1 MDIRQLKYFLA
12 VAEEGQ
18 ITAAAKRLNI
28 SQPPLSQQ
36 LKALETELGVKLL
49 IRNSRNVELTEAGII
64 LRNKSEQILE
74 LVTATEKE
82 LKDLNK
88 GLEGTLNIG
97 TVGSSAITVLPEKI
111 HDFHEKYP
119 NINFQVWDGSSFRIM
134 ELLNNGIIELG
145 FVRTPFNSKL
155 YNSLYIDNSQLKSH
169 THDTM
174 VTVAK
179 PELYKGIYKDT
190 ISLEELRDMPLII
203 HRRFETVISEAC
215 SKFGFKPKII
225 CKNDDIVSS
234 LTWANAGIGIAL
246 VPRTSSTLMYNT
258 NLEIREI
265 VQPSIESKSA
275 LIWMKNRYLSTAA
288 SHFIEYFSKKTNK

>member
-18 ITAAAKRLNI
+18 ITSAAKKLNI

-36 LKALETELGVKLL
+36 LKALENELGVKLF

-74 LVTATEKE
+74 LVNATEKE
-82 LKDLNK
+82 LKDLNR
-88 GLEGTLNIG
+88 GLQGTLNIG
-97 TVGSSAITVLPEKI
+97 TVGSSAITILPEKI
-111 HDFHEKYP
+111 HKFHKKYP
-119 NINFQVWDGSSFRIM
+119 NINFQMWDGSSVRIM

-145 FVRTPFNSKL
+145 FVRAPFNSKL
-155 YNSLYIDNSQLKSH
+155 YNSLYIKNNELKNY

-179 PELYKGIYKDT
+179 SELYDDIYKDT
-190 ISLEELRDMPLII
+190 ISIKELENKPLII
-203 HRRFETVISEAC
+203 HRRFENIITEAC
-215 SKFGFKPKII
+215 NKLGFNPKII
-225 CKNDDIVSS
+225 CKNDDIISS

-258 NLEIREI
+258 NLKIKEITN
-265 VQPSIESKSA
+265 PSIEAKSA

-288 SHFIEYFSKKTNK
+288 SHFIEYFNTDN

>member
-1 MDIRQLKYFLA
+1 MDIRQIRYFLA

-18 ITAAAKRLNI
+18 ITAAAKKLNI

-36 LKALETELGVKLL
+36 LKALETELGVKLF
-49 IRNSRNVELTEAGII
+49 IRNSRNIELTEAGII
-64 LRNKSEQILE
+64 LRNKSEQIIE
-74 LVTATEKE
+74 LVNATEKE

-97 TVGSSAITVLPEKI
+97 TVGSSAITVLPKKI
-111 HDFHEKYP
+111 YEFHQKYP
-119 NINFQVWDGSSFRIM
+119 NINFQMWDGSSTRIM

-145 FVRTPFNSKL
+145 FVRTPFNTKV
-155 YNSLYIDNSQLKSH
+155 YNSLYIKNSELKNH
-169 THDTM
+169 THDIM

-179 PELYKGIYKDT
+179 SELYGNIDKDK
-190 ISLEELRDMPLII
+190 ISIKELENKPLII
-203 HRRFETVISEAC
+203 HRRFENVITEAFNKLGL
-215 SKFGFKPKII
+215 SPNII
-225 CKNDDIVSS
+225 CKNDDIISS

-258 NLEIREI
+258 NLEIKEI
-265 VQPSIESKSA
+265 TNPSMEAKSA

-288 SHFIEYFSKKTNK
+288 SHFIEYFY

>member
-18 ITAAAKRLNI
+18 ITSAAKKLNI

-36 LKALETELGVKLL
+36 LKALENELGVKLF

-74 LVTATEKE
+74 LVNATEKE
-82 LKDLNK
+82 LKDLNR
-88 GLEGTLNIG
+88 GLQGTLNIG
-97 TVGSSAITVLPEKI
+97 TVGSSAITILPEKI
-111 HDFHEKYP
+111 HKFHKKYP
-119 NINFQVWDGSSFRIM
+119 NINFQMWDGSSVRIM

-145 FVRTPFNSKL
+145 FVRAPFNSKL
-155 YNSLYIDNSQLKSH
+155 YNSLYIKNNELKNY

-179 PELYKGIYKDT
+179 AELYDDIYKDT
-190 ISLEELRDMPLII
+190 ISIKELENKPLII
-203 HRRFETVISEAC
+203 HRRFENIITEAC
-215 SKFGFKPKII
+215 NKLGFNPKII
-225 CKNDDIVSS
+225 CKNDDIISS

-258 NLEIREI
+258 NLKIKEITN
-265 VQPSIESKSA
+265 PSIEAKSA

-288 SHFIEYFSKKTNK
+288 SHFIEYFSTDN

>member
-18 ITAAAKRLNI
+18 ITSAAKKLNI

-36 LKALETELGVKLL
+36 LKALENELGVKLF

-74 LVTATEKE
+74 LVNATEKE
-82 LKDLNK
+82 LKDLNR
-88 GLEGTLNIG
+88 GLQGTLNIG
-97 TVGSSAITVLPEKI
+97 TVGSSAITILPEKI
-111 HDFHEKYP
+111 HKFHKKYP
-119 NINFQVWDGSSFRIM
+119 NINFQMWDGSSVRIM

-145 FVRTPFNSKL
+145 FVRAPFNSKL
-155 YNSLYIDNSQLKSH
+155 YNSLYIKNNELKNY

-179 PELYKGIYKDT
+179 AELYDDIYKDT
-190 ISLEELRDMPLII
+190 ISIKELENKPLII
-203 HRRFETVISEAC
+203 HRRFENIITEAC
-215 SKFGFKPKII
+215 NKLGFNPKII
-225 CKNDDIVSS
+225 CKNDDIISS

-258 NLEIREI
+258 NLKIKEITN
-265 VQPSIESKSA
+265 PSIEAKSA

-288 SHFIEYFSKKTNK
+288 SHFIEYFNTDN

>member
-18 ITAAAKRLNI
+18 ITSAAKRLNI

-74 LVTATEKE
+74 LVNATEKE

-111 HDFHEKYP
+111 HEFHKKYP
-119 NINFQVWDGSSFRIM
+119 NINFQMWDGSSFRIM
-134 ELLNNGIIELG
+134 ELLNNGIIEIG
-145 FVRTPFNSKL
+145 FVRAPFNSKL
-155 YNSLYIDNSQLKSH
+155 YNYIYIENNQLKNN

-179 PELYKGIYKDT
+179 TELYDDISKDT
-190 ISLEELRDMPLII
+190 ISLEELEDKPLII
-203 HRRFETVISEAC
+203 HRRFENIISEAC
-215 SKFGFKPKII
+215 NKLGFNPKII
-225 CKNDDIVSS
+225 CKNDDIISS

-246 VPRTSSTLMYNT
+246 VPRTSSTLMYNS
-258 NLEIREI
+258 NLEIKEI
-265 VQPSIESKSA
+265 TNPSIEAKSA
-275 LIWMKNRYLSTAA
+275 IIWMKSRYLSTAA
-288 SHFIEYFSKKTNK
+288 SHFIEYFNTSN

>member
-18 ITAAAKRLNI
+18 ITSAAKKLNI

-36 LKALETELGVKLL
+36 LKSLETELGVKLF
-49 IRNSRNVELTEAGII
+49 IRNSRSVELTEAGMI

-74 LVTATEKE
+74 LVNATEKE

-97 TVGSSAITVLPEKI
+97 TVGSAAINVLPKKI
-111 HDFHEKYP
+111 YEFHQKYP
-119 NINFQVWDGSSFRIM
+119 NVNFQMWDGSSIRIM

-155 YNSLYIDNSQLKSH
+155 YNSVYIKNSELKNH
-169 THDTM
+169 IHDTM
-174 VTVAK
+174 VAVAK
-179 PELYKGIYKDT
+179 TELYGDINRDNITIKD
-190 ISLEELRDMPLII
+190 LENKPLII
-203 HRRFETVISEAC
+203 HRRFESIITEAFNKLGL
-215 SKFGFKPKII
+215 SPKVI
-225 CKNDDIVSS
+225 CKNDDIISS

-258 NLEIREI
+258 NLEVKEI
-265 VQPSIESKSA
+265 TNPSMEAKSA

-288 SHFIEYFSKKTNK
+288 SNFIDYFND

>member
-18 ITAAAKRLNI
+18 ITSAAKKLNI

-36 LKALETELGVKLL
+36 LKALENELGVKLF

-74 LVTATEKE
+74 LVNATEKE
-82 LKDLNK
+82 LKDLNR
-88 GLEGTLNIG
+88 GLQGTLNIG
-97 TVGSSAITVLPEKI
+97 TVGSSAITILPEKI
-111 HDFHEKYP
+111 HKFHKKYP
-119 NINFQVWDGSSFRIM
+119 NINFQMWDGSSVRIM

-145 FVRTPFNSKL
+145 FVRAPFNSKL
-155 YNSLYIDNSQLKSH
+155 YNSLYIKNSELKNY

-179 PELYKGIYKDT
+179 AELYDDIYKDT
-190 ISLEELRDMPLII
+190 ISIKELENKPLII
-203 HRRFETVISEAC
+203 HRRFENIITEAC
-215 SKFGFKPKII
+215 NKLGFNPKII
-225 CKNDDIVSS
+225 CKNDDIISS

-258 NLEIREI
+258 NLKIKEITN
-265 VQPSIESKSA
+265 PSIEAKSA

-288 SHFIEYFSKKTNK
+288 SHFIEYFSTDN